1 MKNINNTI
9 DRIIQIAMDEDFV
22 DRDVTTQNLVD
33 KNQISQAYILS
44 REDAVICGNDIV
56 KKIFKKIDT
65 QVKVFSYHKDGE
77 DIKKNE
83 PVIFLKG
90 PTRSILSCE
99 RVALN
104 FLGHLSGISTLT
116 AEFVKLVSGTSVKI
130 LDTRKTTPGLRDLEK
145 YAVRCAKGEN
155 HRRDLSDMVLIK
167 DNHLLAKAQNLSMA
181 TIIARLRAKTKKK
194 IELEVDTLSQYKE
207 ALLAKPDIILL
218 DNMTIGQIK
227 NAVKLKKASNS
238 KILLEA
244 SGGINLKSIVKISK
258 TGIDR
263 ISIGQLTHSANS
275 INFSMEFVK

>member
-194 IELEVDTLSQYKE
+194 IELEVDTLSQYRE

-218 DNMTIGQIK
+218 DNMTLSQIK
-227 NAVKLKKASNS
+227 QAVNIKKKAGS
-238 KILLEA
+238 KILLEV
-244 SGGINLKSIVKISK
+244 SGGINLQSIVKISK

-263 ISIGQLTHSANS
+263 ISIGALTHSAKS
-275 INFSMEFVK
+275 VNFSMEFVR

>member
-1 MKNINNTI
+1 MKNINNSI
-9 DRIIQIAMDEDFV
+9 GRIIQTAMDEDFV
-22 DRDVTTQNLVD
+22 HRDVTTQYLVD

-56 KKIFKKIDT
+56 KKIFQKIDA
-65 QVKVFSYHKDGE
+65 QVKFFSYHKDGE

-90 PTRSILSCE
+90 PTRSLLSCE

-116 AEFVKLVSGTSVKI
+116 AEFVKLVSGTRVKI

-167 DNHLLAKAQNLSMA
+167 DNHLLAKAQDLSMA

-194 IELEVDTLSQYKE
+194 IELEVDTLSQYRE

-218 DNMTIGQIK
+218 DNMTLSQIK
-227 NAVKLKKASNS
+227 QAVNLKKKIDS
-238 KILLEA
+238 KILLEV
-244 SGGINLKSIVKISK
+244 SGGINLQSIVKISK

-263 ISIGQLTHSANS
+263 ISIGALTHSAKS
-275 INFSMEFVK
+275 VNFSMEFVR

>member
-56 KKIFKKIDT
+56 KKIFQKIDT

-181 TIIARLRAKTKKK
+181 TIITRLRAKTKKK

-218 DNMTIGQIK
+218 DNMTISQIK
-227 NAVKLKKASNS
+227 QAVDLKKKIGS
-238 KILLEA
+238 KILLEV
-244 SGGINLKSIVKISK
+244 SGGINLQSIVKISK

-263 ISIGQLTHSANS
+263 ISIGALTHSAKS
-275 INFSMEFVK
+275 VNFSMEFVR

>member
-1 MKNINNTI
+1 MKNINNSI
-9 DRIIQIAMDEDFV
+9 DRIIQTAMDEDFV
-22 DRDVTTQNLVD
+22 HRDVTTQNLVD

-65 QVKVFSYHKDGE
+65 RIKVFSYHKDGE

-116 AEFVKLVSGTSVKI
+116 AEFVKLAAGTRVKI

-181 TIIARLRAKTKKK
+181 TIIARLRAKTKKR

-218 DNMTIGQIK
+218 DNMTLSQIK
-227 NAVKLKKASNS
+227 QAVDLKKKIDS
-238 KILLEA
+238 KILLEV
-244 SGGINLKSIVKISK
+244 SGGINLQSIVKISK

-263 ISIGQLTHSANS
+263 ISIGALTHSAKS
-275 INFSMEFVK
+275 VNFSMEFVR